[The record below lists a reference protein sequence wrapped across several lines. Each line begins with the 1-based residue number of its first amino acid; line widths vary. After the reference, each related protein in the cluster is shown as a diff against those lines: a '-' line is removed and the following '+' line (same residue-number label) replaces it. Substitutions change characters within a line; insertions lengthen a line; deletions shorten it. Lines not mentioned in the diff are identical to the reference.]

1 MEEESGEGREEEGGE
16 GDDSGWGSQDGGGG
30 GGDVADCL
38 LTKRGPQAQ
47 EQQAG
52 QECQENHQEQ
62 NRQQNLQ
69 LGPPPQELDPTLPE
83 THL

>member
-1 MEEESGEGREEEGGE
+1 MEEESDEGREEEGGE
-16 GDDSGWGSQDGGGG
+16 GDDSGWGRR

-52 QECQENHQEQ
+52 QERQENHQEQ